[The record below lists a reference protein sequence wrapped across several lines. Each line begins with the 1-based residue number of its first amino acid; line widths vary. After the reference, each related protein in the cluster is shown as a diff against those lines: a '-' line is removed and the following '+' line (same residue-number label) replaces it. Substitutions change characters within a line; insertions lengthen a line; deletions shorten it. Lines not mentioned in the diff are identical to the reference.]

1 MNFFKKYQ
9 TKYPKNP
16 VANAYDSLPTDD
28 IVRRRYHFTGTVQGV
43 GFRVEMWRRA
53 INMKLAGWVKNN
65 EDGSVDAELEGPKAR
80 IDALISQ
87 MESIP
92 RIRIQSVDVQ
102 TLEPVV
108 ASDFEMLNY

>member
-16 VANAYDSLPTDD
+16 IANAYDSLPTDD
-28 IVRRRYHFTGTVQGV
+28 VVRRRYHFTGTVQGV

-65 EDGSVDAELEGPKAR
+65 EDGPKAR

-102 TLEPVV
+102 TLEPVG

>member
-1 MNFFKKYQ
+1 M
-9 TKYPKNP
+9 
-16 VANAYDSLPTDD
+16 
-28 IVRRRYHFTGTVQGV
+28 QGV

-102 TLEPVV
+102 TLEPVG